1 MVAFFII
8 LCTMGN
14 VDKETAFAALRQ
26 VVESLWSN
34 QRRPILG
41 SRLKKEFLDK
51 LESQGLEFSEQTAGF
66 KSFVDFVSKSGFLS
80 VRTRPGTDML
90 VVPIE
95 EAAVLKEPRE
105 ETKERVRSDFW
116 RAFVGFPKAGE
127 RRYFDPA
134 QDQVL
139 EIPESAV
146 QPTLPEIIPFTK
158 EEQLGW
164 RREFAEKMDPNN
176 PLRERLLASLV
187 APNQLHEFSSCL
199 RSDPGAQNL
208 WYRFL
213 SQKVRAGLEEWA
225 KKNGLARDLRLE
237 EGISGD
243 NSEDER
249 RKLYSV
255 LDKIP
260 VDLLLDLTVPLRWL
274 VRGRERE

>member
-1 MVAFFII
+1 MAFFII

-14 VDKETAFAALRQ
+14 VDKETAFTSLRQ

-41 SRLKKEFLDK
+41 SRLKKELLDK
-51 LESQGLEFSEQTAGF
+51 LESEGLEFDEQAAGF
-66 KSFVDFVSKSGFLS
+66 KSFVDFVSKSGFLA
-80 VRTRPGTDML
+80 VRTRPGTDMF

-95 EAAVLKEPRE
+95 EAALLKEPRE
-105 ETKERVRSDFW
+105 ESKERVRSDFW

-134 QDQVL
+134 KDQVL
-139 EIPESAV
+139 KIPERAV
-146 QPTLPEIIPFTK
+146 QPALPEIVPFTK

-164 RREFAEKMDPNN
+164 RREFADKMDPNN
-176 PLRERLLASLV
+176 PLRERLLGSLV
-187 APNQLHEFSSCL
+187 APNELHEFSSCL
-199 RSDPGAQNL
+199 RSEPGAQNS
-208 WYRFL
+208 WHRFL

-225 KKNGLARDLRLE
+225 KKNGLAPELRLE
-237 EGISGD
+237 EGTSAGI
-243 NSEDER
+243 SEDKR

-274 VRGRERE
+274 VQGKERE